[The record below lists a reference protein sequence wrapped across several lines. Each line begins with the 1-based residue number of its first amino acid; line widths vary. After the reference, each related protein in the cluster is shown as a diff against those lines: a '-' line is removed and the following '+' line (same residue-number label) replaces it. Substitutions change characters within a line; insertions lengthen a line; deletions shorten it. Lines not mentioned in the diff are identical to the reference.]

1 MTVKQLMENLAK
13 CNPNA
18 TVCVEAWQEPEVKMI
33 GEYIIDGKPYVY
45 IGDDLEELEYELNL
59 EEPRY
64 KITLYIYPI
73 ADCGKDLSKGEP
85 LEVSYEATDLD
96 ALKRAID
103 WTIIETMKMHKAN
116 GGETLVEMEIEK
128 NDEYYDRD
136 EAVVFVDL
144 KNNRVKY
151 NIV

>member
-18 TVCVEAWQEPEVKMI
+18 TVCVEVWQEPEAKMI
-33 GEYIIDGKPYVY
+33 GEYIIDRKPYVY
-45 IGDDLEELEYELNL
+45 IGDDLEELEYELSL
-59 EEPRY
+59 EETKY

-73 ADCGKDLSKGEP
+73 TDCGKDLSRGEP

>member
-18 TVCVEAWQEPEVKMI
+18 TVCIEAWQEPEAKMI

-45 IGDDLEELEYELNL
+45 IGDDLEEFEYELSL
-59 EEPRY
+59 EETKY

-85 LEVSYEATDLD
+85 LEVFYEGTDLD

-116 GGETLVEMEIEK
+116 DGETLVEMEIEK